1 MSSST
6 VILVVMNTA
15 RTDFAYTGERYI
27 HATTINVP
35 DDILLKIFDFCRKN
49 HVPGPRYVG
58 FPEAVWDW
66 HILVH
71 VCQRWRQVVFAS
83 PLRLNLR
90 ILCTYGTVR
99 KNLDIWPTFPIQV
112 EYPYYL
118 PIEAIDQDNIV
129 SALDHRDRISV
140 LGLRLTGAELRKLV
154 PVMQEPFPALTN
166 LFLSMRVSNDVPVLP
181 SEFLG
186 RSVPRLR
193 TISLTGIPFPAL
205 PVLLLSTRDLNTLHL
220 FNIPQTGY
228 IQPEAMV
235 ESLATLTR
243 LESLYIG
250 FQSPT
255 SRPDQICLPV
265 TRSDLSSLI
274 YFTFC
279 GVSEYL
285 EDFVA
290 RINTPRLQ
298 QIHIDYFNQV
308 VDLEG
313 PQLRRFIE
321 RSERLIR
328 RQLQSRADETYN

>member
-1 MSSST
+1 MTLAVTS
-6 VILVVMNTA
+6 TA
-15 RTDFAYTGERYI
+15 RTDLVYTGERYM
-27 HATTINVP
+27 HTTAINVLP
-35 DDILLKIFDFCRKN
+35 DDVLLKIFDFCRKN

-83 PLRLNLR
+83 PLRLKLR

-99 KNLDIWPTFPIQV
+99 KNLDTWPTFPIQV

-118 PIEAIDQDNIV
+118 PIGAIDEDNII
-129 SALDHRDRISV
+129 SALDRRDRISV
-140 LGLRLTGAELRKLV
+140 FGLRLTGAELRKLV
-154 PVMQEPFPALTN
+154 PVMQKPLPALTN

-186 RSVPRLR
+186 RSAPHLR

-205 PVLLLSTRDLNTLHL
+205 PVLLLSTRDLVTLHL

-228 IQPEAMV
+228 IPPEAMV
-235 ESLATLTR
+235 EALATLTR
-243 LESLYIG
+243 LESLYIE
-250 FQSPT
+250 FKPPFSH
-255 SRPDQICLPV
+255 PDRIHLHPA
-265 TRSDLSSLI
+265 TRTDLSFN
-274 YFTFC
+274 YFTFR

-290 RINTPRLQ
+290 RINTPQLQ
-298 QIHIDYFNQV
+298 TIHIDYFNQV
-308 VDLEG
+308 VDSEG
-313 PQLRRFIE
+313 PELRQFIE
-321 RSERLIR
+321 RSGNLTR
-328 RQLQSRADETYN
+328 RQLQCWADPAYN